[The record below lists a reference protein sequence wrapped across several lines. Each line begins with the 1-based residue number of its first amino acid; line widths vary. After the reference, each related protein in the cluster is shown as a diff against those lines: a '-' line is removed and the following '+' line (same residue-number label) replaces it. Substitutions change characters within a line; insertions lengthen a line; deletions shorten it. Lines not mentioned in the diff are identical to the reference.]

1 MSEDSKVR
9 TRRELLINGRRVRLT
24 DLVEAGLLKPG
35 QELLYRQSARR
46 THRSVVTDR
55 GRLRLDDGREF
66 DTPSAAAAAAAE
78 VTAVAGWIAWALA
91 GGGPTLHD
99 LRVQLLT
106 DVAKE
111 TATAQVDDDELGAAA
126 ARDRFAELS
135 EARRRA
141 ETGRPKSLTVKDML
155 RLWGAD
161 DRDRDVT
168 AQIDADLAN
177 HGLTTEPDFRA
188 VSLDRVVRMITLEQS
203 PRDPSESLFTS
214 EDPARPVVEADQDV
228 EIEIGLTLGNLL
240 PARRSLV
247 SVSPSASF
255 EEAITAMQ
263 LNDFS
268 QLPVLANSR
277 TLHGTV
283 SWKSIAEAKHLDPD
297 AVFADAIDRTAQIFD
312 YDTRLLDVLD
322 VLRADGFI
330 FVRDYDRTI
339 IGIITGSD
347 VVGKYDETA
356 TPFFLIGEVD
366 QELRQVIHSAF
377 SVDEM
382 REACKKAGLSF
393 RSKDELTI
401 GQYQAVLDNPACW
414 AKLGWRLSRRL
425 FIERLNELRKVR
437 NAVMHFNPDPV
448 NPHDV
453 EKLRNF
459 LKLIRKYKV

>member
-1 MSEDSKVR
+1 MSEDKVR

-46 THRSVVTDR
+46 THRSVVTNR

-66 DTPSAAAAAAAE
+66 DTPSAAAVAAAE
-78 VTAVAGWIAWALA
+78 VTAVAGWIAWSLA

-111 TATAQVDDDELGAAA
+111 TAAVSSVKDNETGVAA
-126 ARDRFAELS
+126 ARDRFTELS

-141 ETGRPKSLTVKDML
+141 EAGQPKSLTVRDML

-161 DRDRDVT
+161 DRDREVT
-168 AQIDADLAN
+168 TQIDADLAN

-188 VSLDRVVRMITLEQS
+188 VSLDRVVRMVTLEQS
-203 PRDPSESLFTS
+203 PRDPSESLFTH
-214 EDPARPVVEADQDV
+214 EDPARPVVDADQDV
-228 EIEIGLTLGNLL
+228 ETEIGLTLGNLL
-240 PARRSLV
+240 PARRVLV
-247 SVSPSASF
+247 SVSPGASF
-255 EEAITAMQ
+255 EEAVTAMQ

-268 QLPVLANSR
+268 QLPVLVNPR

-297 AVFADAIDRTAQIFD
+297 AVLADAIDRTAQVFD
-312 YDTRLLDVLD
+312 YDTRLLDVLK
-322 VLRADGFI
+322 VLREDGFL

-377 SVDEM
+377 TVDEM
-382 REACKKAGLSF
+382 RDACKKAGLSF

-414 AKLGWRLSRRL
+414 AKLGWRLSRKL
-425 FIERLNELRKVR
+425 FVERLNELRKVR

-459 LKLIRKYKV
+459 LNLIRKYKV